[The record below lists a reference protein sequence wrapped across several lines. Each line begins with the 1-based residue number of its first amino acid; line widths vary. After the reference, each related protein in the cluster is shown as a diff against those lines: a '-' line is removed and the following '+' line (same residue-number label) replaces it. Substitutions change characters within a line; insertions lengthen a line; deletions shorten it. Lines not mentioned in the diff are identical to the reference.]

1 VADIRGIA
9 GLEIPFVALHTAGSS
24 DEMSLAFT

>member
-1 VADIRGIA
+1 VDIRGIA

-24 DEMSLAFT
+24 DEFSLAFT